1 MKIINFIL
9 LLLFYSC
16 NCLDQL
22 VKLEINKTI
31 DGNSGDYFYFKVEQ
45 ENEFIQI
52 KYLQS
57 AKYFPCMKAYESDNE
72 AEITKSPPTRED
84 DHTNQFKYYYYD
96 GSVYT
101 YFYFPK
107 TDKIKIICFGFFR
120 QSYIYNLSF
129 KRGQLFL
136 VHESQHIELNDVF

>member
-84 DHTNQFKYYYYD
+84 DHTNQFKYYFRISLILSQKYR
-96 GSVYT
+96 
-101 YFYFPK
+101 
-107 TDKIKIICFGFFR
+107 KIFL
-120 QSYIYNLSF
+120 YNIF
-129 KRGQLFL
+129 KLKR
-136 VHESQHIELNDVF
+136 E